1 MSVERVHAFG
11 DDALGD
17 HDAVGIATQIR
28 IGALG
33 AEEVSRAAI
42 ARAER
47 VEPVLGAI
55 AFPAFDEPITGAPDG
70 LFAGVPTFIKDNTD
84 VRGLP
89 TSAGSLTFPPKP
101 ATAHQVL
108 TQLFLGAGTTLLG
121 KSRMPEF
128 GFNAST
134 EFAEA
139 EPTRNPWVTEH
150 SAGASSG
157 GAAVL
162 VAAGVVPIAH
172 ANDGGG
178 SIRIPA
184 AACGLVGL
192 KPSRGRVIQNERA
205 RRMPIDILADG
216 VVSRSVRDTATFLAA
231 AERHWSNPALPPL
244 GLVSGPEKR
253 RLRIG
258 LIIDSPTGV
267 PTCAQTRA
275 AVTDTARTLEKLG
288 HHVDPIDIPI
298 DDTFVQDFVDY
309 WGMLAFVVGTTG
321 RFILDRDFDATKLD
335 GLSRGLLERY
345 RRGLLRTPAIL
356 RRLRRVRRD
365 YARLFVGHDL
375 VLSPVLA
382 HVTPPLGH
390 LRPTVPFDE
399 LLDRLLKYVAFTPL
413 NNVSGGPAIALP
425 TGAAANGLPIGVHVS
440 AAHGKEQT
448 LLELAYELEQ
458 ATPWRRIQDN

>member
-1 MSVERVHAFG
+1 MERVHAFG

-17 HDAVGIATQIR
+17 HDAVGVATLLR
-28 IGALG
+28 IGAVSV
-33 AEEVSRAAI
+33 EEVTQAAI

-55 AFPAFDEPITGAPDG
+55 AFPAFDKPITGAADG
-70 LFAGVPTFIKDNTD
+70 LFAGVPTFIKDNTN

-89 TSAGSLTFPPKP
+89 TSAGSLTFPPRP
-101 ATAHQVL
+101 AAAHGV
-108 TQLFLGAGTTLLG
+108 TTRLFLDAGVTVLG

-134 EFAEA
+134 EFAEGDPA
-139 EPTRNPWVTEH
+139 RNPWNTEY

-162 VAAGVVPIAH
+162 VASGVVPIAH

-231 AERHWSNPALPPL
+231 AERHWRNPALPPL
-244 GLVSGPEKR
+244 GLVDGPAKR

-258 LIIDSPTGV
+258 MLVDSPTGV
-267 PTCAQTRA
+267 PTDAQTRA

-288 HHVDPIDIPI
+288 HHVDPIEIPI

-309 WGMLAFVVGTTG
+309 WGMLAFFVGTTG
-321 RFILDRDFDATKLD
+321 KFILDREFDATKLD
-335 GLSRGLLERY
+335 GLSRGLLEHY
-345 RRGLLRTPAIL
+345 RRNLLRTPAIL
-356 RRLRRVRRD
+356 RRLSRARHD
-365 YARLFVGHDL
+365 YARLFNWHDL
-375 VLSPVLA
+375 VLTPVLA

-399 LLDRLLKYVAFTPL
+399 LLDRLVKYVAFTPL
-413 NNVSGGPAIALP
+413 NNVSGGPGIALP
-425 TGAAANGLPIGVHVS
+425 TGAAANGLPIGVHFS
-440 AAHGKEQT
+440 AAHGKERT
-448 LLELAYELEQ
+448 LLEIAYELEQ
-458 ATPWRRIQDN
+458 ATPWRKIQN